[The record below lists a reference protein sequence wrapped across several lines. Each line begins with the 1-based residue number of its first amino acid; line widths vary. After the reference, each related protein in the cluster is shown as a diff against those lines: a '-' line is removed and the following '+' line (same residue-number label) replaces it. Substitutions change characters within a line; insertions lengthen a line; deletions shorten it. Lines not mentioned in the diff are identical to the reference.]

1 MTTIFNDIQA
11 ALDSH
16 MASMT
21 GGTPIAWPNV
31 AYKPAAGTTYL
42 KVDYLPGETIQAS
55 LGSSGQDITNGIYQ
69 VSIVMPRG
77 KGRTTLTDT
86 IADHFSRGSVLS
98 YNGIKLRVRGVSIGP
113 NIYDGAWTIVPVS
126 VSIQSYTEA
135 RP

>member
-16 MASMT
+16 MASMA

-31 AYKPAAGTTYL
+31 TYKPAAGTTYF

-98 YNGIKLRVRGVSIGP
+98 YNGIKLRVRGVSVGP